1 MYFVIEIQTNADG
14 TKGTIVD
21 SYDSRNDA
29 MAKYHTVL
37 AAAAVSSVLV
47 HACTV
52 LTREG
57 VQIAHE
63 SFTHP
68 VEVAEEV

>member
-1 MYFVIEIQTNADG
+1 MKYIVIEIQTDG
-14 TKGTIVD
+14 EGRTGTLV
-21 SYDSRNDA
+21 YDFDDRDAA

-37 AAAAVSSVLV
+37 AAAAVSAVLV

-57 VQIAHE
+57 QQIAHE
-63 SFTHP
+63 CFVHP
-68 VEVAEEV
+68 VGE